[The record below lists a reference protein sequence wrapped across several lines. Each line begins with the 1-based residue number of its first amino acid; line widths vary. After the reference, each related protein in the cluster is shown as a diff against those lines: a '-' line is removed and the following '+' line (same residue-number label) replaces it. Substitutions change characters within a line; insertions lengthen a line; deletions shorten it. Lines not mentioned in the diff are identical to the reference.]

1 MEKTDFKELLKNSF
15 LTAEA
20 GMNGESKSEF
30 HQVRKASLEEFLSL
44 RVPTVKDEEWK
55 YTNITPITGKK
66 FSTEAVSA
74 PVGISELQ
82 KFFYNIDKYLNIV
95 FVNGKLN
102 HELSG
107 DFSSL
112 KGVTITTIKEA
123 FTAKNSAAETYF
135 NKTADLKGNIFAA
148 LNTSFVAEGL
158 FIHIG
163 KNVAAEKPVRII
175 YVKKNAENLLVSPRN
190 LIIAEQG
197 AELDLIET
205 YAGLDDT
212 TSFTNG
218 VTEIYT
224 AENASVSHILVQE
237 ENLNSY
243 YINNVEVTQEGN
255 SRYTSLN
262 IALGSSIGRTNMSTR
277 FTGPN
282 SEGTL
287 NGLFIAGGTQ
297 LIDNHTMIDHAMPHC
312 QSHELYKGVLDGKAR
327 GVFNGK
333 VMVRQDAQKTNAF
346 QENKTILLSEEALI
360 DTKPQLEIFADDVK
374 CTHGATVGQLSEE
387 SLFYLKARGIGDQ
400 LARSILINAFADD
413 LVDRMKFEDL
423 RDYLEAKIAARLS

>member
-1 MEKTDFKELLKNSF
+1 MENTDFKELLKSSF
-15 LTAEA
+15 HTAEA

-55 YTNITPITGKK
+55 YTNITPITGKR
-66 FSTEAVSA
+66 FTTEVPVTA
-74 PVGISELQ
+74 VGISELQ
-82 KFFYNIDKYLNIV
+82 KIFFNIDAYLNIV
-95 FVNGKLN
+95 FVNGRLN

-107 DFSSL
+107 DLTSL
-112 KGVTITTIKEA
+112 KGVTISTIRDA
-123 FTAKNSAAETYF
+123 FAEKNPAAETYY

-158 FIHIG
+158 FIHVE
-163 KNVAAEKPVRII
+163 KNVTAEKPVRII
-175 YVKKNAENLLVSPRN
+175 YVQKNAENLLVSPRN
-190 LIIAEQG
+190 LIVAEKGSQ
-197 AELDLIET
+197 LDLIET
-205 YAGLDDT
+205 YTGLDE
-212 TSFTNG
+212 TSSLTNA
-218 VTEIYT
+218 VTEVYT
-224 AENASVSHILVQE
+224 SENAYVSHIIVQE

-255 SRYTSLN
+255 SNYESLN
-262 IALGSSIGRTNMSTR
+262 IALGSAIGRTNMSTR
-277 FTGPN
+277 FTGQN
-282 SEGTL
+282 SEATL
-287 NGLFIAGGTQ
+287 NGLFIADGSQ

-312 QSHELYKGVLDGKAR
+312 RSHELYKGVLGGKSR

-346 QENKTILLSEEALI
+346 QENKTILLSEDALI

-387 SLFYLKARGIGDQ
+387 SLFYLKTRGIGDQ

-413 LVDRMKFEDL
+413 LVNRMKFEDL
-423 RDYLEAKIAARLS
+423 RDYLEAKISARLA